1 MRYHTIKKEKR
12 GCSYVFFVVDGCVPV
27 GLIGACFL
35 WLGYQN
41 FLWNYYEHIF
51 MENLKKYEGET
62 R

>member
-1 MRYHTIKKEKR
+1 M
-12 GCSYVFFVVDGCVPV
+12 FFVVSGCVLV

-35 WLGYQN
+35 WLGYQH

-51 MENLKKYEGET
+51 VENLRKYEGET

>member
-1 MRYHTIKKEKR
+1 M
-12 GCSYVFFVVDGCVPV
+12 FFVVGGCVPV